1 MEKRQNA
8 HQEGLIWM
16 IEAFQYPKDLNLA
29 VIRGTK
35 KWNRQGFQF
44 FAGIGLAGRQDE
56 AIGFV
61 PLIGAELARSGKMK
75 PIIWYSSI
83 GCLRRTY
90 TPDNL
95 VFLRRLFAE
104 TDCPPNLISLPG
116 LMREPHGPAYSVLL
130 RSLRKPYPVSILIPH
145 DERLRVRRPTD
156 D

>member
-1 MEKRQNA
+1 MPSSAAQKMEPSRVPVFCRYWV
-8 HQEGLIWM
+8 G
-16 IEAFQYPKDLNLA
+16 
-29 VIRGTK
+29 R
-35 KWNRQGFQF
+35 
-44 FAGIGLAGRQDE
+44 RQDE

-116 LMREPHGPAYSVLL
+116 LMREPQGRQYSVLL
-130 RSLRKPYPVSILIPH
+130 RPLWKPHTGSILIPH
-145 DERLRVRRPTD
+145 DERLRVRRSGGRPTISVPFRSLRKQRRGRPNTP
-156 D
+156 